1 MTIIGLTSAHGA
13 PGVTTLAVA
22 LAHHLPAITGRSSLL
37 LEADADGGTL
47 AVRHGLGSAAGMT
60 ALAGAARSGIG
71 AADIA
76 RYTVEMSSGVPAI
89 VGHPAAEQAHA
100 ALRVAAAN
108 LSRAIVELDEAGEH
122 DIVVDLGRLRPG
134 MPSQPLAAV
143 CQVLLLVAHPVAE
156 QLVAVADRLESFRAL
171 APTRIVLIGDRP
183 YGVAEVG
190 RVLQTDAIHV
200 VADDAAAVLAD
211 PAAAS
216 VRRRAA
222 WPRSVAEL
230 AAAIARAGEP
240 VDESVG
246 ESGGEPVDESVAEDR
261 EVVA

>member
-1 MTIIGLTSAHGA
+1 
-13 PGVTTLAVA
+13 
-22 LAHHLPAITGRSSLL
+22 
-37 LEADADGGTL
+37 
-47 AVRHGLGSAAGMT
+47 
-60 ALAGAARSGIG
+60 
-71 AADIA
+71 
-76 RYTVEMSSGVPAI
+76 
-89 VGHPAAEQAHA
+89 
-100 ALRVAAAN
+100 
-108 LSRAIVELDEAGEH
+108 
-122 DIVVDLGRLRPG
+122 
-134 MPSQPLAAV
+134 
-143 CQVLLLVAHPVAE
+143 
-156 QLVAVADRLESFRAL
+156 
-171 APTRIVLIGDRP
+171 VLIGDRP